1 MQNANLMQMIQMF
14 NDFRNNFKGNPK
26 EEMMKLIQRSGM
38 PQSELNRLQNEAT
51 QLQKMINNMK

>member
-1 MQNANLMQMIQMF
+1 MQNVNPMQMIQML
-14 NDFRNNFKGNPK
+14 NDFRNNFKGNPR

-51 QLQKMINNMK
+51 QLQKMINNMR

>member
-51 QLQKMINNMK
+51 QLQKMINNMR

>member
-1 MQNANLMQMIQMF
+1 MLNQNLMQTIQML
-14 NDFRNNFKGNPK
+14 NNFKNSFKGDPK

-51 QLQKMINNMK
+51 QLQKMLNIK